1 MTDPVFALEPD
12 VPRNVRLARW
22 LLFRLLSGLREGSLT
37 VREGAQTFHFGDPA
51 AALRAE
57 ARVCTPEVYWRLLT
71 GGSLAAAEA
80 WMDGDWESHQLT
92 ALLQILARNGKVLG
106 RLERGFRLLGKPV
119 ARLRHWTRRNTR
131 AQARENIAAH
141 YDLGNE
147 FYAHFLDEDLL
158 YSSALFTDDQQD
170 LTQAQRAKMARLC
183 DQLALNPGDHL
194 LEIGTGWGAL
204 AEYAARHYGCRV
216 TTTTL
221 SREQHRWATERMA
234 RAGLQDRVEVLLCDY
249 RDLRGEYDKLVSVEM
264 IEAVGQRYLP
274 AFFRTCQARLRPGGR
289 MALQAITIQD
299 QRYRDYSK
307 SVDFIQRYIFPGGFL
322 PSITAMSELMTRH
335 TDFVVRN
342 LFDMGPDY
350 ARTLAHWRQRFT
362 HAWQDIEKLG
372 FDERFR
378 RMWLYYFGYCEAGFN
393 ARTIS
398 VVQLTAERDDTPGA
412 VPADGPRVRCLLD
425 AGGDVARARSA
436 DLADAGPLRLA
447 AAAGGQPSARPAVGR
462 GGLRPGRLLGAGGA
476 DRFSRR
482 QPAAPVDGGPVADV
496 RRRLDPTDPHHDASR
511 LGAGRGRHRRRPG
524 GLPARRAPRSHDPAG
539 ADGACRGR
547 HGLRLAGAHAV
558 IPSGDGEAK
567 MRFALL
573 LLWLTT
579 LAPAAHAA
587 DWLTWRRVGE
597 ATLTWGPFTV
607 YHSQLRTP
615 NGRYDGPQQ
624 DRALIIT
631 YQRDI
636 DREALVEA
644 TRDQWQAQGILQQ
657 EPRSEAW
664 LRMLQGIWPDVA
676 PGSQLAFV
684 DSGSEGQ
691 FWYRASAAQ
700 TAFTPLGP
708 RQSAAFSTR
717 FLAIWLDPR
726 TTYPELRQQLIGG
739 TP

>member
-71 GGSLAAAEA
+71 GGSWRRPG

-289 MALQAITIQD
+289 MALQAITIGI
-299 QRYRDYSK
+299 SAIATTAK
-307 SVDFIQRYIFPGGFL
+307 A
-322 PSITAMSELMTRH
+322 SILS
-335 TDFVVRN
+335 
-342 LFDMGPDY
+342 
-350 ARTLAHWRQRFT
+350 
-362 HAWQDIEKLG
+362 
-372 FDERFR
+372 
-378 RMWLYYFGYCEAGFN
+378 
-393 ARTIS
+393 
-398 VVQLTAERDDTPGA
+398 
-412 VPADGPRVRCLLD
+412 
-425 AGGDVARARSA
+425 SA
-436 DLADAGPLRLA
+436 T
-447 AAAGGQPSARPAVGR
+447 S
-462 GGLRPGRLLGAGGA
+462 
-476 DRFSRR
+476 S
-482 QPAAPVDGGPVADV
+482 PAAFCP
-496 RRRLDPTDPHHDASR
+496 AS
-511 LGAGRGRHRRRPG
+511 
-524 GLPARRAPRSHDPAG
+524 PR
-539 ADGACRGR
+539 
-547 HGLRLAGAHAV
+547 
-558 IPSGDGEAK
+558 
-567 MRFALL
+567 
-573 LLWLTT
+573 
-579 LAPAAHAA
+579 
-587 DWLTWRRVGE
+587 
-597 ATLTWGPFTV
+597 
-607 YHSQLRTP
+607 
-615 NGRYDGPQQ
+615 
-624 DRALIIT
+624 
-631 YQRDI
+631 
-636 DREALVEA
+636 
-644 TRDQWQAQGILQQ
+644 
-657 EPRSEAW
+657 
-664 LRMLQGIWPDVA
+664 
-676 PGSQLAFV
+676 
-684 DSGSEGQ
+684 
-691 FWYRASAAQ
+691 
-700 TAFTPLGP
+700 
-708 RQSAAFSTR
+708 
-717 FLAIWLDPR
+717 
-726 TTYPELRQQLIGG
+726 
-739 TP
+739 

>member
-92 ALLQILARNGKVLG
+92 ALLQILARNGEVLG

-119 ARLRHWTRRNTR
+119 ARLHHWTRRNTR

-147 FYAHFLDEDLL
+147 FYAHFLDDDLL

-183 DQLALNPGDHL
+183 DQLALTPGDHL

-264 IEAVGQRYLP
+264 IEAVG
-274 AFFRTCQARLRPGGR
+274 
-289 MALQAITIQD
+289 
-299 QRYRDYSK
+299 
-307 SVDFIQRYIFPGGFL
+307 QRYIFPGGFL

-398 VVQLTAERDDTPGA
+398 VVQLTAER
-412 VPADGPRVRCLLD
+412 V
-425 AGGDVARARSA
+425 
-436 DLADAGPLRLA
+436 
-447 AAAGGQPSARPAVGR
+447 
-462 GGLRPGRLLGAGGA
+462 
-476 DRFSRR
+476 
-482 QPAAPVDGGPVADV
+482 
-496 RRRLDPTDPHHDASR
+496 
-511 LGAGRGRHRRRPG
+511 
-524 GLPARRAPRSHDPAG
+524 
-539 ADGACRGR
+539 
-547 HGLRLAGAHAV
+547 
-558 IPSGDGEAK
+558 
-567 MRFALL
+567 
-573 LLWLTT
+573 
-579 LAPAAHAA
+579 
-587 DWLTWRRVGE
+587 
-597 ATLTWGPFTV
+597 
-607 YHSQLRTP
+607 
-615 NGRYDGPQQ
+615 
-624 DRALIIT
+624 
-631 YQRDI
+631 
-636 DREALVEA
+636 
-644 TRDQWQAQGILQQ
+644 
-657 EPRSEAW
+657 
-664 LRMLQGIWPDVA
+664 
-676 PGSQLAFV
+676 
-684 DSGSEGQ
+684 
-691 FWYRASAAQ
+691 
-700 TAFTPLGP
+700 
-708 RQSAAFSTR
+708 
-717 FLAIWLDPR
+717 
-726 TTYPELRQQLIGG
+726 
-739 TP
+739 